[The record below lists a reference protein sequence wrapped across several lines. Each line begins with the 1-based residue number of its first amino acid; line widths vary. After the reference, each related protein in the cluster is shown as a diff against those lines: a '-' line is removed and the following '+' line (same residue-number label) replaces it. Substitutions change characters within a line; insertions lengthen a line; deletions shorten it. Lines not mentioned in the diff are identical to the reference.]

1 MVCAMSRPYET
12 GKTSLQPQISQEQ
25 QNRQRMQKPKPL
37 ALAIARPTFDITH
50 ATERWQVAQQ
60 TVQFAP

>member
-1 MVCAMSRPYET
+1 MSSRYKTRKTLLQRQIT
-12 GKTSLQPQISQEQ
+12 G
-25 QNRQRMQKPKPL
+25 RL